1 MVDKVL
7 RFLQINA
14 LAFLCWVVA
23 FMFWKDY
30 LTQPHQKVSLETL
43 AYTTGP
49 MKHFSGM
56 ASLPSGS
63 RTGYWLML
71 EEPRRD
77 FDVSLGVDL
86 EKLGRQM
93 PEGTVLTVGYSPEV
107 DPVSR
112 TAQAFSLKRGEVECL
127 HPEVSIRSYNESLD
141 TKVTR
146 AILTTLGGFV
156 ALGLVWVIRKKVFRS
171 I

>member
-1 MVDKVL
+1 MVDRVF
-7 RFLQINA
+7 RFVQINA
-14 LAFLCWVVA
+14 LAFLCWAVA

-30 LTQPHQKVSLETL
+30 LTQPHQRVSVETL
-43 AYTTGP
+43 AHTTGP
-49 MKHFSGM
+49 VRHLQGM
-56 ASLPSGS
+56 MSLPSGS

-77 FDVSLGVDL
+77 FTVPLGVDFR
-86 EKLGRQM
+86 KLSSETS
-93 PEGTVLTVGYSPEV
+93 EGTQLTVGYSPEV
-107 DPVSR
+107 DPGSS
-112 TAQAFSLKRGEVECL
+112 TAEVFSLKRGDVEYL
-127 HPEVSIRSYNESLD
+127 SPDVLVRGYNESLD
-141 TKVTR
+141 SKITR

>member
-1 MVDKVL
+1 MVDRVF

-14 LAFLCWVVA
+14 LAFLCWGVA

-30 LTQPHQKVSLETL
+30 LTHPHQKVSLETL

-49 MKHFSGM
+49 VKHLSGI

-77 FDVSLGVDL
+77 FNVSLGVDFR
-86 EKLGRQM
+86 KLTGETS
-93 PEGTVLTVGYSPEV
+93 EGTQLTVGYSPEV
-107 DPVSR
+107 DPRSS
-112 TAQAFSLKRGEVECL
+112 TADAFSLKRGDVEYL
-127 HPEVSIRSYNESLD
+127 HPEISIRSYNESLD

-156 ALGLVWVIRKKVFRS
+156 ALGLVWVIRKKVLRS